1 MRFSDRETVGP
12 ERVYW
17 RQFSSDLRLFTEGL
31 WHAKPQSYGALD
43 TTANEIMTSALSS
56 RRVRSQ
62 GREDRMRMSGRTRL
76 RVVGDSGGQGDR
88 EKERHGDR
96 FPRSGGFSDG
106 PPCSAGNPEVRGA
119 YKGTDLWV
127 GSWGR
132 RVALAHDAELNISRR
147 VALVTDI
154 SHEWRQPCILHGGG
168 NDIAPQGGEN
178 WFLGRECTQKS
189 PPLHRF
195 VTLQGT
201 SVRKQTR
208 VYPWY

>member
-76 RVVGDSGGQGDR
+76 RVVGDSGGSGRQG
-88 EKERHGDR
+88 
-96 FPRSGGFSDG
+96 
-106 PPCSAGNPEVRGA
+106 
-119 YKGTDLWV
+119 KGE
-127 GSWGR
+127 
-132 RVALAHDAELNISRR
+132 A
-147 VALVTDI
+147 
-154 SHEWRQPCILHGGG
+154 WRQVS
-168 NDIAPQGGEN
+168 
-178 WFLGRECTQKS
+178 QKWWLFRWTALLCWES
-189 PPLHRF
+189 RSERG
-195 VTLQGT
+195 LQGNRP
-201 SVRKQTR
+201 VGRKLR
-208 VYPWY
+208 EAGGPGPWCWVKHKSQSGSRHWH